1 MNHLNE
7 AGKALFDLHSV
18 WHGAAAYGIY
28 GMVGHLYMIIKKD
41 LERQARSQ
49 EGSGLDRT
57 GELAMSRVEEPTL
70 IFD

>member
-28 GMVGHLYMIIKKD
+28 GMVGHLFMIIKD
-41 LERQARSQ
+41 LEKQARSK
-49 EGSGLDRT
+49 EASELNRS
-57 GELAMSRVEEPTL
+57 GELARSQVQEPTR
-70 IFD
+70 IFE

>member
-28 GMVGHLYMIIKKD
+28 GMVGHLNMIIKD
-41 LERQARSQ
+41 LEKQARS
-49 EGSGLDRT
+49 EEASELNRT
-57 GELAMSRVEEPTL
+57 GELAMSQVQETTR
-70 IFD
+70 IFE